1 MIKKICSAVILIS
14 IMSCF
19 IGCSNLAQSRTSS
32 FEFAV
37 YDLSDDIR
45 AVDLVPA
52 SKSYTI
58 RIYVYADSLS
68 VPQDELAGLIEDL
81 AVEQGLCDSEQCNV
95 EIVDMRDY
103 LDSRET

>member
-19 IGCSNLAQSRTSS
+19 LGCSNLTQSRTSS

-37 YDLSDDIR
+37 YDLSEDVR
-45 AVDLVPA
+45 AVDLVPN
-52 SKSYTI
+52 SKTYTI
-58 RIYVYADSLS
+58 RVYVYTDSLAI
-68 VPQDELAGLIEDL
+68 PQDELADLIEDL

-95 EIVDMRDY
+95 EIVDLREY
-103 LDSRET
+103 LNSRET